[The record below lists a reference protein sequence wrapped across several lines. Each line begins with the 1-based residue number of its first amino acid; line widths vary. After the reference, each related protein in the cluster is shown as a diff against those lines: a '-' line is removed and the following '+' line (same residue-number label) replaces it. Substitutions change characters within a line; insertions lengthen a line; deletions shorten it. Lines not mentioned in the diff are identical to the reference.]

1 MKRRDFFKTSL
12 GSLAGAKSYFLSRDL
27 PLPVPAKKQSNQ
39 PQHDV
44 VVKVLGT
51 AQDGGLPHIGC
62 YCRNCLRARR
72 EPSFARLVSSLA
84 LLDLKEE
91 KSFIIDAT
99 PDIRIQ
105 YDMVHQRMGHD
116 RAAGK
121 NTPDGIILSHAHI
134 GHYTGLMFY
143 GYESVSSYRLPVY
156 CSKRMGD
163 FLSKNGPWSQLVEY
177 ENISLK
183 TLSPAKT
190 VHLTEDLSFLS
201 LTVPHRDEF
210 SDTLGFVISGKEK
223 KLLYIPDIQ
232 GWKAWSLPIEE
243 VINSVDIAILDGTFY
258 SGEELP
264 GRDLSKIGHPF
275 IVTSMNRLGD
285 LVKRE
290 GKKIY
295 FSHLNHSN
303 LALPPEEGANRT
315 IQENGFALAKEG
327 MEFFL

>member
-1 MKRRDFFKTSL
+1 MKRRDFFKSSL
-12 GSLAGAKSYFLSRDL
+12 GGLAGAKAFFLSRDL
-27 PLPVPAKKQSNQ
+27 PFSVLTKKQNSQLQNG
-39 PQHDV
+39 V
-44 VVKVLGT
+44 AVKVLGT

-62 YCRNCLRARR
+62 YCQNCARARR
-72 EPSFARLVSSLA
+72 EPSFARLISSIA
-84 LLDLKEE
+84 LLDFKEK
-91 KSFIIDAT
+91 KSFMIDAT

-105 YDMVHQRMGHD
+105 YDMVHKRMVQE
-116 RAAGK
+116 RAPEK

-134 GHYTGLMFY
+134 GHYTGLMFF

-177 ENISLK
+177 ENISLEI
-183 TLSPAKT
+183 LSPDKT
-190 VHLTEDLSFLS
+190 VLLTEDLSFS
-201 LTVPHRDEF
+201 SFTVPHRDEF
-210 SDTLGFVISGKEK
+210 SDTLGFIISGKKK

-232 GWKAWSLPIEE
+232 GWKAWSRSIEE
-243 VINSVDIAILDGTFY
+243 VIKDVDIAILDGTFF
-258 SGEELP
+258 SSEELP

-275 IVTSMNRLGD
+275 IAASMSRLEG
-285 LVKRE
+285 LVKQE

-303 LALPPEEGANRT
+303 LALPPEGEANKT
-315 IQENGFALAKEG
+315 IKENGFALAEDG